1 MTDGHDAG
9 VASRNTRLITARC
22 SWFAD
27 PAEATAMI
35 TPDPTILWMLL
46 IGFGMVA
53 LRITQRTHRVR

>member
-1 MTDGHDAG
+1 
-9 VASRNTRLITARC
+9 
-22 SWFAD
+22 
-27 PAEATAMI
+27 MI